1 MGIGITLLFTIP
13 INIILHRLV
22 EISNIAKLNPVHGV
36 MMVVISM
43 ALTLIAGFIPARIAA
58 KRDPVIALR
67 TE

>member
-22 EISNIAKLNPVHGV
+22 EISNIAKLNPLHGV